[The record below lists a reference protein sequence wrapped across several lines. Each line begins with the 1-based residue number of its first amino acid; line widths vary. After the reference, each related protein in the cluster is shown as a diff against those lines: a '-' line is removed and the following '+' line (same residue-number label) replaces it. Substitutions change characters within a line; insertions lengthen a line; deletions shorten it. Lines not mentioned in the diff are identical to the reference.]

1 MVFTTHDE
9 LAQLQQQTAFMER
22 YICEFLLHHTPDV
35 HPRLWYALRAYS
47 ESVARL
53 AELCVVVDAL
63 FLEGESEVEGVPRFE
78 LYNYIFYIGVVVV
91 LLMTVV

>member
-22 YICEFLLHHTPDV
+22 YICEFLQHHTPHV
-35 HPRLWYALRAYS
+35 QPQLWSALRAYN

-53 AELCVVVDAL
+53 AELCVAVDAL
-63 FLEGESEVEGVPRFE
+63 FLEGESEAEGVPRFE
-78 LYNYIFYIGVVVV
+78 FYNYICYIGVVVV
-91 LLMTVV
+91 VMMTVV